1 MTAEPTGHVMWSP
14 NPLRQR
20 LANYFLEDVLNL
32 PDDAGVPSPFEIKL
46 PIREITP

>member
-1 MTAEPTGHVMWSP
+1 MTAEPAGHVMWSP

-20 LANYFLEDVLNL
+20 LA
-32 PDDAGVPSPFEIKL
+32 PFGSKL